1 VNMHSVGRV
10 DSYNQFI
17 KLVQEA
23 RLRNQGMTTGTGS
36 VSATG
41 AIGRKSIP
49 QPYRPASPAASAAGV
64 QGTSLELKAK
74 TKILGSFFDSYA

>member
-1 VNMHSVGRV
+1 MNMHSVGRV
-10 DSYNQFI
+10 DSYNQFV

-23 RLRNQGMTTGTGS
+23 RLRNQGMTTGAGS

-41 AIGRKSIP
+41 GTGRKP
-49 QPYRPASPAASAAGV
+49 AVQPYRAAAQATSAAGV
-64 QGTSLELKAK
+64 QGTSLESKAK